1 MAQAQNFKMVDA
13 FEPAALERMAIAFND
28 ICRILKIRDD
38 YLELRE
44 VIASD
49 VIRLGRS
56 GACDAA
62 TIRDLVL
69 AKRTSVNFQ
78 GRSEEQ
84 NAPMEKRYENRSDV
98 SRADSSSVAPL

>member
-13 FEPAALERMAIAFND
+13 FEPAALEQMAIVFND

-38 YLELRE
+38 YLELKE

-56 GACDAA
+56 GTCDAHNP
-62 TIRDLVL
+62 RFGFSQ
-69 AKRTSVNFQ
+69 R
-78 GRSEEQ
+78 
-84 NAPMEKRYENRSDV
+84 NR
-98 SRADSSSVAPL
+98 R